1 MGNFRYRLAQF
12 MMGRNGFDN
21 FCQGLILLAVMFI
34 LADLF
39 VPGRILGTL
48 TLIIFIYVYF
58 RAFSRNIARRRAE
71 NEWYV
76 TYIALPLRS
85 FAARDRKHYR
95 YFKCPGC
102 GQLLRAPKGRGKI
115 RVTCSRCHNVFEKKV

>member
-1 MGNFRYRLAQF
+1 MA
-12 MMGRNGFDN
+12 GRNGVDQLGRAAMFAAMLL
-21 FCQGLILLAVMFI
+21 FLASVLTGGKLSQILLLLAV
-34 LADLF
+34 AA
-39 VPGRILGTL
+39 V
-48 TLIIFIYVYF
+48 IYVYF
-58 RAFSRNIARRRAE
+58 RMFSRNIARRRAE